1 MKESTKSGK
10 PHVLVVKLSSLGD
23 LFHALPTVHNLKV
36 GLDAEIDWVT
46 QQEYVDLVRCFTDV
60 DRVIPFY
67 RRSFFTDLR
76 PFLRELRTHK
86 YDYIIDL
93 QGLLK
98 SAIVVML
105 AKGRERIGPSFH
117 REGSHF
123 FYSAIAGKRNK
134 NRHAV
139 EQNLDIVRYLGLD
152 LVEPAFPVKFPRKN
166 LNEKRPRV
174 AILPSSRWPTKTW
187 PTQYFIDVARRLHE
201 TSDVSLFLLGSPD
214 DIQVC
219 GEIERGFGGRVV
231 NMAGKAALVDT
242 GGILQEMDLLIANDS
257 GPVHM
262 AAAIGIP
269 TLVIFGPTD
278 PDRTGPYDNQHR
290 VAKASLS
297 CQPCFS
303 RTCARRDNACLYAVT
318 PEMVSDIAITML
330 TRNVEKCCECGC

>member
-1 MKESTKSGK
+1 M
-10 PHVLVVKLSSLGD
+10 VKLSSLGD
-23 LFHALPTVHNLKV
+23 LFHALPVVHNLKV
-36 GLDAEIDWVT
+36 GLGAEIDWVT

-86 YDYIIDL
+86 YDYVIDL

-105 AKGRERIGPSFH
+105 ARGMQKIGPSFH

-139 EQNLDIVRYLGLD
+139 EQNLDIIRHLGLD
-152 LVEPAFPVKFPRKN
+152 LVEQAFPVKFPRKN
-166 LNEKRPRV
+166 LSEKRPRV
-174 AILPSSRWPTKTW
+174 AILPASRWPTKTW
-187 PTQYFIDVARRLHE
+187 PAQCFIDLAKRLHE
-201 TSDVSLFLLGSPD
+201 TRDVSLFLLGGPE
-214 DIQVC
+214 DIHVC
-219 GEIERGFGGRVV
+219 GEIECRFEGRVV
-231 NMAGKAALVDT
+231 NMAGKATITDT
-242 GGILQEMDLLIANDS
+242 GSILQEMDLLVANDS

-269 TLVIFGPTD
+269 TLVIFGSTD
-278 PDRTGPYDNQHR
+278 PGRTGPYGNQHR
-290 VAKASLS
+290 VAKASLP

-318 PEMVSDIAITML
+318 PEMVSDMARTML
-330 TRNVEKCCECGC
+330 TRSIGE